1 MLIDVA
7 KPKQQPNPIPT
18 LGSLVTVKSPSKL
31 VSQRNENGV
40 GITNWAF
47 CFK

>member
-1 MLIDVA
+1 MLIGVA

-31 VSQRNENGV
+31 VSQQKEKGV